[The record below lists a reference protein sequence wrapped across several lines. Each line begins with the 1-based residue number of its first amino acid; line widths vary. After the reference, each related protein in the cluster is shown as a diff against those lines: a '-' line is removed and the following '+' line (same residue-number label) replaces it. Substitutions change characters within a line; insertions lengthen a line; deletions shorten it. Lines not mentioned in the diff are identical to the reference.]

1 MTPVVACL
9 VRLQVEKNNYLGMLL
24 LMLHIMKSKLN
35 KIKQQPL
42 KYAKNLVAALLD
54 IPVSEKHGF
63 NYRFGKYYE
72 GQNVLMA
79 TALIP
84 YLTLH
89 GLRGI
94 CPDVCEDIK
103 DRVAKEE
110 DRPDS
115 MEGPCFTITEVPPLE
130 VELPPEIVE
139 FKRRYSIR
147 NNSRGKTISL
157 FI

>member
-1 MTPVVACL
+1 MHIIVILIKVCFQIIKEYVEVMTPVVACL

-24 LMLHIMKSKLN
+24 PMLHIMKSKLN

-63 NYRFGKYYE
+63 SYRFGKYYE

-103 DRVAKEE
+103 RQ
-110 DRPDS
+110 
-115 MEGPCFTITEVPPLE
+115 GGQ
-130 VELPPEIVE
+130 
-139 FKRRYSIR
+139 
-147 NNSRGKTISL
+147 RGG
-157 FI
+157 